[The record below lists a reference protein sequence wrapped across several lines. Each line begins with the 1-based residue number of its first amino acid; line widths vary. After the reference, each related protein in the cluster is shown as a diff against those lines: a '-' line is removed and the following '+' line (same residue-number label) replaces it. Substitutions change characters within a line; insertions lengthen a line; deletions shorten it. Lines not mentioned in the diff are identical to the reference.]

1 MKVNEYQVAAMRTA
15 SSLESK
21 DLILNGV
28 LGLCGETGEVSDHI
42 KKHMYQG
49 HELDKQKLISELGDV
64 CWYIAILAQGL
75 EVDLETVLKRNIE
88 KLQNRYPNGFK
99 TQDSLNRNEDDA

>member
-1 MKVNEYQVAAMRTA
+1 MNVNEYQIAAMRTA

-49 HELDKQKLISELGDV
+49 HELNKQKLIGELGDV

-75 EVDLETVLKRNIE
+75 GVDLESVLKRNIQ
-88 KLQNRYPNGFK
+88 KLQSRYPAGF
-99 TQDSLNRNEDDA
+99 DSQKSIHRKD